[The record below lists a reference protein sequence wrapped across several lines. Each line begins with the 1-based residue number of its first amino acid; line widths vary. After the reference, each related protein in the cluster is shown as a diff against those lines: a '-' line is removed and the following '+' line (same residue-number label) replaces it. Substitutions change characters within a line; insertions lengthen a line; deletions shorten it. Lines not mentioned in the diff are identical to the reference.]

1 MIPPL
6 FLDVLPDHLVLDMCA
21 APGSKTAQLLEALHA
36 SNSDDV
42 NVPINRKGLVV
53 ANDADLKRAHL
64 LVHQSNRL
72 PSANVLVTN
81 LDASRVRSVS
91 LSLLFFQGDMGSWLG
106 GGGGLI
112 VP

>member
-6 FLDVLPDHLVLDMCA
+6 FMDVQPEHTVLDLCA

-36 SNSDDV
+36 GGL
-42 NVPINRKGLVV
+42 PEGTPRGLVL

-81 LDASRVRSVS
+81 LDASRVRPFC
-91 LSLLFFQGDMGSWLG
+91 SLLPLS
-106 GGGGLI
+106 I
-112 VP
+112 

>member
-6 FLDVLPDHLVLDMCA
+6 FMDVQPHHHVLDLCA

-36 SNSDDV
+36 GSSTVDDGSK
-42 NVPINRKGLVV
+42 PRGLVL
-53 ANDADLKRAHL
+53 ANDADLKRSHL

-81 LDASRVRSVS
+81 LDASRVRRPITQCRL
-91 LSLLFFQGDMGSWLG
+91 LSLG
-106 GGGGLI
+106 
-112 VP
+112 

>member
-6 FLDVLPDHLVLDMCA
+6 FMDVQPHHHVLDLCA

-36 SNSDDV
+36 GGSAVDAADK
-42 NVPINRKGLVV
+42 PRGLVL
-53 ANDADLKRAHL
+53 ANDADLKRSHL

-81 LDASRVRSVS
+81 LDASRVSRQGAVS
-91 LSLLFFQGDMGSWLG
+91 AGPL
-106 GGGGLI
+106 
-112 VP
+112 